1 MEFYRSKVS
10 NNKEQQ
16 ETRWESLYRIVRPE
30 RRTKLWEGLQEE
42 KPVNELQGLI
52 EAMELMR
59 SEQSKCGSTP
69 EQDETMM

>member
-30 RRTKLWEGLQEE
+30 RRTKLWEGLHTSRCTTRRSTRET
-42 KPVNELQGLI
+42 I
-52 EAMELMR
+52 EAAER
-59 SEQSKCGSTP
+59 SIVRSMCGSTP
-69 EQDETMM
+69 EQDEW